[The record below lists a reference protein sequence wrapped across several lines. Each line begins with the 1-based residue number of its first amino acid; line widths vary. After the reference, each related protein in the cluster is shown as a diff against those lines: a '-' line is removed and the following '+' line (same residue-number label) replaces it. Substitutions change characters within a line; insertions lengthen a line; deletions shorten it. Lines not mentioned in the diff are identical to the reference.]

1 MKVLYPFFLFVAILF
16 LSCKSERQKNYD
28 LKQLDAYSFRRNY
41 FGSDT
46 LAGKELD
53 KFMNRNPVQSFE
65 YKSKKGSFYDKLTQ
79 NGIINDKELIL
90 NKLDSLPDDFTYK
103 TSNRNIKL
111 YISYPD
117 SFETEGLI
125 LSFRENQAIF
135 HTDTL
140 LFSNPTT
147 VSYSTMDLNNN
158 GTDELYMLYKNYA
171 VNGDNYE
178 LSIYELTEK

>member
-1 MKVLYPFFLFVAILF
+1 MKIIYLFFFFIAILIF
-16 LSCKSERQKNYD
+16 SCKSESQKNYT

-46 LAGKELD
+46 LTGRALD
-53 KFMNRNPVQSFE
+53 KFMNRNPVQNLQ
-65 YKSKKGSFYDKLTQ
+65 YKTQKGKFYDILTQ
-79 NGIINDKELIL
+79 HKIISNEELFL
-90 NKLDSLPDDFTYK
+90 NKLDSLPDYFTYK
-103 TSNRNIKL
+103 VSNKNTKL
-111 YISYPD
+111 LISYPE

-125 LSFRENQAIF
+125 LNFREKQTIF
-135 HTDTL
+135 HIDTL

-147 VSYSTMDLNNN
+147 VTYSTLDLNNN